1 MGHEHHNHNQIE
13 YSNIN
18 WSFKLGIFLNIIYV
32 AIEVFFGIILN
43 STSLLSDAGHNFS
56 DIISLIIG
64 GVSTFLLSQKAGKRL
79 TYGFR
84 KTTVIAALFNAILLI
99 GALGIILFESIKK
112 LFYPQIIDADVISL
126 VAFIGIIINSF
137 TAFLFI
143 KWTKH
148 DINLKAV
155 FFHMLVDALV
165 SLGVVIGAILMK
177 FTHWYWLDGA
187 IGIIISLTIFFST
200 FGLLKE
206 SFLLSI
212 DAVPQ
217 NIDIEKIKA
226 IISSHKD
233 VESVHHIHLW
243 ALSTTETA
251 LTAHIV
257 VKQNFDLKK
266 IMQINSELQN
276 LLEANAIH
284 HTTFEFELAS
294 EGCPKQRECT

>member
-1 MGHEHHNHNQIE
+1 MAHEHHHAEIN
-13 YSNIN
+13 YSNVN
-18 WSFKLGIFLNIIYV
+18 WAFKLGIALNVLYVIIE
-32 AIEVFFGIILN
+32 AFFGIILN

-64 GVSTFLLSQKAGKRL
+64 GLATFLLSRKAGKRL

-84 KTTVIAALFNAILLI
+84 KTTVLAALFNAILLI
-99 GALGIILFESIKK
+99 AALGIILFESIKK
-112 LFYPQIIDADVISL
+112 LFNPQVINADVIIL
-126 VAFIGIIINSF
+126 VAFIGIIINSL
-137 TAFLFI
+137 TAFLFL

-155 FFHMLVDALV
+155 FLHMLVDALV
-165 SLGVVIGAILMK
+165 SLGVVVGAILMK

-187 IGIIISLTIFFST
+187 IGIIISIIIFFST
-200 FGLLKE
+200 FDLLKE

-212 DAVPQ
+212 DAVPKD
-217 NIDIEKIKA
+217 IDLEKIKSS
-226 IISSHKD
+226 IISHKD

-257 VKQNFDLKK
+257 VKENFDLKK
-266 IMQINSELQN
+266 IMQINKELQHI
-276 LLEANAIH
+276 LEHAGIK

-294 EGCPKQRECT
+294 EGCPKPAGC